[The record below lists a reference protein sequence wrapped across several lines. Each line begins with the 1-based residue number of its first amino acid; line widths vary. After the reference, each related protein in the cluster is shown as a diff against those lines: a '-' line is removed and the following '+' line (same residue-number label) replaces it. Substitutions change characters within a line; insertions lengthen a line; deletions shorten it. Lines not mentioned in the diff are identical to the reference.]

1 MPVVCRSKTTNGW
14 TESIARFGILLMPI
28 ETVLSLISAVEL
40 ELVRDVRMPLVRWA
54 SLWPMAAS
62 RVILLTRE
70 TFAVTER

>member
-1 MPVVCRSKTTNGW
+1 
-14 TESIARFGILLMPI
+14 MPI